1 MCVCLITKGTNNIS
15 ALDDDD
21 DPKKTNHQ
29 VDVS

>member
-21 DPKKTNHQ
+21 PKKTNHQ